1 MMTFMMMITW
11 TSKINSI
18 MTLSVILYING
29 SNSMIIGYD
38 YSKVLLS
45 NIVIIKDIPTF
56 QSDFSEDMLINI

>member
-1 MMTFMMMITW
+1 
-11 TSKINSI
+11 